1 MSGPSST
8 GRLRGLALIGLAAVS
23 WGTTGS
29 VTTVLVATAGT
40 TPLVIGAVRMLIAA
54 VLLAVLART
63 ITGSLRV
70 ARADRWRCVVLG
82 VCMAAF
88 QACYFS
94 AVTLTGIAVAA
105 LIAICCA
112 PLLIA
117 GLAAAV
123 LGERLTG
130 RVGGALALGIAGTAL
145 LIVGPRTA
153 ADVSA
158 PFVAGVLLALGASL
172 AYALYVVL
180 AKAALARTGPL
191 PLAAASFGVGALV
204 LLPMLAG
211 PDVGRQLGLGWAWL
225 LYLGAV
231 TTADPV
237 VLAPARVVLLDGD
250 FAQDTPKDGDT
261 ANLDIEVLPENGAY
275 AIYTLGLREVP
286 ASSAGVVALL
296 EPLTATGLG
305 VFLFGERLGAAGA
318 AGAVLLF
325 AALGLL
331 VTRETA

>member
-231 TTADPV
+231 TTA
-237 VLAPARVVLLDGD
+237 
-250 FAQDTPKDGDT
+250 
-261 ANLDIEVLPENGAY
+261 GAY

-331 VTRETA
+331 VTRETT

>member
-54 VLLAVLART
+54 VLLAVLTRT

-231 TTADPV
+231 TTA
-237 VLAPARVVLLDGD
+237 
-250 FAQDTPKDGDT
+250 
-261 ANLDIEVLPENGAY
+261 GAY

>member
-1 MSGPSST
+1 VSGPSST

-231 TTADPV
+231 TTA
-237 VLAPARVVLLDGD
+237 
-250 FAQDTPKDGDT
+250 
-261 ANLDIEVLPENGAY
+261 GAY

-331 VTRETA
+331 VTRETT

>member
-1 MSGPSST
+1 M
-8 GRLRGLALIGLAAVS
+8 IGLAAVS

-54 VLLAVLART
+54 VLLALLAAT

-94 AVTLTGIAVAA
+94 AVTLIGIAVAA

-117 GLAAAV
+117 GLAAAL
-123 LGERLTG
+123 LGERLTA
-130 RVGGALALGIAGTAL
+130 RVAGALALGIGGTAL

-153 ADVSA
+153 ADVS
-158 PFVAGVLLALGASL
+158 PRFVAGVLLALGASL

-231 TTADPV
+231 TTA
-237 VLAPARVVLLDGD
+237 
-250 FAQDTPKDGDT
+250 
-261 ANLDIEVLPENGAY
+261 GAY

-286 ASSAGVVALL
+286 ASSAGVAALL

-305 VFLFGERLGAAGA
+305 VFLFGERLGAAGV